1 MRWPL
6 WKQQSLHSRQHSRDP
21 VKCNIPLRTRQ
32 VFFQH
37 FRQNSAGRKLPKFQN
52 SGKIF
57 AKTHKFL
64 LKLANFCSKLSFP
77 AKLSNFYYIRVLEKL
92 TDLVKTQPNFKTQPK
107 ISPKLSFP
115 ATPVAVHA
123 AQSLKKKAWDIW
135 TCYLLPGFCLDIFA
149 KTLTRTCPI
158 KSHITDGFC

>member
-1 MRWPL
+1 MRYFYYRL
-6 WKQQSLHSRQHSRDP
+6 
-21 VKCNIPLRTRQ
+21 
-32 VFFQH
+32 FFQH

-77 AKLSNFYYIRVLEKL
+77 AKLSNIYYIRVLEKL
-92 TDLVKTQPNFKTQPK
+92 TDLVKTQPNFKTQPR

-115 ATPVAVHA
+115 AILVAVHA
-123 AQSLKKKAWDIW
+123 AQSLKKKPALKPFFQCFLARNLSYSTPNTHHQKVPLLVHSDCRTPIIW
-135 TCYLLPGFCLDIFA
+135 KPKVLGCLENCFVQS
-149 KTLTRTCPI
+149 C
-158 KSHITDGFC
+158 SNNQ